1 MVSAPLLSKLAGNM
15 EGELI
20 EVARR
25 ILRSA
30 SDPVSAVMHFL
41 HERPENSSLS
51 GHVVKKVLVE
61 SFGGVEHIP
70 GLVSILAGHVK
81 EIVRQSNVI
90 SIVNEHPA
98 VERWGDYIIKQRERI
113 RFELGRERGKVVL
126 KNIVGLNAVEH
137 GLEAA
142 LDRILVNPPKLEITL
157 KLGLLRPQRI
167 VDIS

>member
-1 MVSAPLLSKLAGNM
+1 
-15 EGELI
+15 
-20 EVARR
+20 
-25 ILRSA
+25 
-30 SDPVSAVMHFL
+30 
-41 HERPENSSLS
+41 
-51 GHVVKKVLVE
+51 VVKKVLVE

-167 VDIS
+167 VDIG